1 MTQTKQGNFKK
12 KLLALAV
19 LAPAMAITACSNDG
33 AYIPGPELGSK
44 DGNVQDGYLRGAVVC
59 VDRNQNKDC
68 DADEK
73 QVDSVAKGAWTLEG
87 LTPRQ
92 QRFPL
97 VAKAIAGKTIDEDTE
112 TAVAEAFSYTAPA
125 SAKVISVLST
135 IVQTDI
141 ESRIAKAKQDGGSI
155 SLEEAESQAKQ
166 KLVADLGIPAD
177 IDPTSFDPVLESGVS
192 GVNQDVAVQLR
203 VINQVATKQLI
214 QAINSAPAGS
224 NAAAVAAAATKNVAA
239 KVADTKT
246 VVAEKIAATGQ
257 GVADLDVAEL
267 VSIAQETADDPSNAV
282 TVSSDDILVAESEIE
297 TAKEVIEETIK
308 QEEPELPEDT
318 VEPEEPVEEEPTG
331 GGAVTGGSGGT
342 Q

>member
-1 MTQTKQGNFKK
+1 MTQTTQGNFKK

-59 VDRNQNKDC
+59 VDLNQNKDC

-97 VAKAIAGKTIDEDTE
+97 VAKAIAGKTIDED
-112 TAVAEAFSYTAPA
+112 APDAPIAEGFSYTAPA

-141 ESRIAKAKQDGGSI
+141 ESRIAAGETPAAA
-155 SLEEAESQAKQ
+155 EEAAKD

-177 IDPTSFDPVLESGVS
+177 IDLTSFDPVEESGNS
-192 GVNQDVAVQLR
+192 GINRDVAVQLR

-214 QAINSAPAGS
+214 QAVKSAPAGS

-267 VSIAQETADDPSNAV
+267 VSIAQQSAEDTRTEVAVVTAEAV
-282 TVSSDDILVAESEIE
+282 AAAEAEIE
-297 TAKEVIEETIK
+297 KAKEVIEETIE

-318 VEPEEPVEEEPTG
+318 VEPEEPGTG
-331 GGAVTGGSGGT
+331 ATGGSDGGT
-342 Q
+342 QGAA

>member
-1 MTQTKQGNFKK
+1 MTQTTQGNFKK

-44 DGNVQDGYLRGAVVC
+44 DGNVQDGYLRNAIVC

-68 DADEK
+68 DDDEK
-73 QVDSVAKGAWTLEG
+73 QVRSGVEGNWTLEG

-92 QRFPL
+92 QRFPM
-97 VAKAIAGKTIDEDTE
+97 VAKAVAGETIDEDTE

-155 SLEEAESQAKQ
+155 SLAEAESQAKQ

-214 QAINSAPAGS
+214 QAVKSAPAGS

-267 VSIAQETADDPSNAV
+267 VSIAQESAEDTRTAVADVTSEAV
-282 TVSSDDILVAESEIE
+282 EAAEAESE
-297 TAKEVIEETIK
+297 TAKEVIEETIE
-308 QEEPELPEDT
+308 QEVPELPEDGT
-318 VEPEEPVEEEPTG
+318 GATG
-331 GGAVTGGSGGT
+331 GGTPGVN
-342 Q
+342 

>member
-1 MTQTKQGNFKK
+1 MTQTTQGNFKK

-97 VAKAIAGKTIDEDTE
+97 VAKAIAGKTIDED
-112 TAVAEAFSYTAPA
+112 APDAPIAEGFSYTAPA

-141 ESRIAKAKQDGGSI
+141 ESRIAAGETPAAA
-155 SLEEAESQAKQ
+155 EEAAKAE
-166 KLVADLGIPAD
+166 LVTRLGAQGIDD
-177 IDPTSFDPVLESGVS
+177 ITSFDPIAESDVS
-192 GVNQDVAVQLR
+192 GTNQEVAVQLR

-214 QAINSAPAGS
+214 KAAQSAPAGS
-224 NAAAVAAAATKNVAA
+224 NPAAVVAAATKNVNA
-239 KVADTKT
+239 KLVETKA
-246 VVAEKIAATGQ
+246 VVVEKITAARNEQ
-257 GVADLDVAEL
+257 GGMPALDAAQL
-267 VSIAQETADDPSNAV
+267 VSIA
-282 TVSSDDILVAESEIE
+282 AESAEDSRTEVAVVTAEAVAAAEAEIE
-297 TAKEVIEETIK
+297 KAKEVIEETIE
-308 QEEPELPEDT
+308 QEEPELPEDGT
-318 VEPEEPVEEEPTG
+318 GATG
-331 GGAVTGGSGGT
+331 GGTPGVN
-342 Q
+342 